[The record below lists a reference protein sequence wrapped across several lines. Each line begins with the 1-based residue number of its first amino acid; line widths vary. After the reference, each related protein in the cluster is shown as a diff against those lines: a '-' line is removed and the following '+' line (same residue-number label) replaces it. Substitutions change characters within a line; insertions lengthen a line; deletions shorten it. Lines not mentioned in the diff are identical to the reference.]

1 MNNKRLNKLKLNS
14 ALGIIY
20 QVTAVIINLIL
31 PRFFLKYYGSNVNG
45 LISSI
50 TQFLS
55 FINLADMGIG
65 AVVSSALYKPLAEGD
80 DEKVSQIVAF
90 ARKFFKIVGFI
101 LIGYV
106 VVLTFVYP
114 VIVEN
119 SFSVLFTLTLLW
131 AMCISQFGQYFIGI
145 TYQLLL
151 NADQRSYVQ
160 LFINTVTTILNA
172 IAAIFIMIHGGSVQF
187 VKLTTSV
194 IYLAR
199 PIFMYAYV
207 RRHYN
212 IDYKAKPNANAV
224 PQKKSGIIQHIAYM
238 VYQNTDVAVL
248 TLFSTLANVSIYSVY
263 VLVNNGI
270 KAFVTALTT
279 GFQAMFGN
287 MIANKEQEQL
297 TRSYDMYDWMLH
309 TVCSYVY
316 TLTSVLIVPFIL
328 TYTRGINDA
337 NYNVPIFAVVITIAY
352 ACNTVREGMFV
363 VIKAAGHYKQ
373 TQKAS
378 LTEAILNLSLSILF
392 VFKFGLVG
400 VAIGTM
406 IATSFFGIY
415 EMHYLSKH
423 ILYRKPVK
431 YIRQLLVDLL
441 SVLVIVAC
449 THWIH
454 ITTYTYLV
462 WFGKAMI
469 AAAIGAVILLAIE
482 WIFYRDNLKTMFK
495 IMHKR
500 IAKA

>member
-1 MNNKRLNKLKLNS
+1 MSDRLNKLKLNTI
-14 ALGIIY
+14 LGVIY
-20 QVTAVIINLIL
+20 QVSLVLVNFIL

-65 AVVSSALYKPLAEGD
+65 AVVSSALYKPLADGD
-80 DEKVSQIVAF
+80 DEKVSSIVAYT
-90 ARKFFKIVGFI
+90 RIFFKIVGFI
-101 LIGYV
+101 LIAYII
-106 VVLTFVYP
+106 VLTFVYP
-114 VIVEN
+114 IIVKG
-119 SFSVLFTLTLLW
+119 SFSVLFTVTLLW

-160 LFINTVTTILNA
+160 LFINTVTIILNA
-172 IAAIFIMIHGGSVQF
+172 IAAIFIMMHGGSVQL
-187 VKLTTSV
+187 VKLTTSL
-194 IYLAR
+194 IFLAR
-199 PIFMYAYV
+199 PVFMYGYV
-207 RRHYN
+207 RKHYHIN
-212 IDYKAKPNANAV
+212 YKAKADPDAV

-248 TLFSTLANVSIYSVY
+248 TLFSTLSNVSIYSVY
-263 VLVNNGI
+263 VLVNNGL
-270 KAFVTALTT
+270 KSCVTALTT
-279 GFQAMFGN
+279 GFLAMFGN
-287 MIANKEQEQL
+287 MIAKEEQEKL
-297 TRSYDMYDWMLH
+297 NKSYDMYDWMVH

-316 TLTSVLIVPFIL
+316 TLSGILIVPFIL

-337 NYNVPIFAVVITIAY
+337 NYCVPLFAVIITIAY

-378 LTEAILNLSLSILF
+378 LTEAILNLSISILI

-406 IATSFFGIY
+406 IATSFFSIY
-415 EMHYLSKH
+415 EMYYLSKH
-423 ILYRKPVK
+423 ILYRKPWK
-431 YIRQLLVDLL
+431 YIRQLLIDLL
-441 SVLVIVAC
+441 SAIIIAIC

-454 ITTYTYLV
+454 ITTYTYLF
-462 WFGKAMI
+462 WFSRALIAAMI
-469 AAAIGAVILLAIE
+469 AAVVLIAIN
-482 WIFYRDNLKTMFK
+482 WIFYRDNLKSMFRL
-495 IMHKR
+495 MHKR
-500 IAKA
+500 IARA

>member
-1 MNNKRLNKLKLNS
+1 MNGRLNKLKLNS
-14 ALGIIY
+14 ILGVIY
-20 QVTAVIINLIL
+20 QVTGVLVNLIL

-65 AVVSSALYKPLAEGD
+65 AVVSSALYKPLAENDG
-80 DEKVSQIVAF
+80 ERVSQIIAF
-90 ARKFFKIVGFI
+90 ARKFFKIVGFV

-106 VVLTFVYP
+106 AVLT
-114 VIVEN
+114 IVFPEIVKN
-119 SFSVLFTLTLLW
+119 SFSAFYTLTLLW

-172 IAAIFIMIHGGSVQF
+172 VTAILIMTHGGSVQF

-199 PIFMYAYV
+199 PIFMYGYV
-207 RRHYN
+207 KKHYN
-212 IDYKAKPNANAV
+212 IDYKAKADPKAV

-248 TLFSTLANVSIYSVY
+248 TIFSTLANVSIYSVY

-287 MIANKEQEQL
+287 MLANREQDKL
-297 TRSYDMYDWMLH
+297 NKAYDMYDWMLH

-316 TLTSVLIVPFIL
+316 TLTGVLIVPFIL

-337 NYNVPIFAVVITIAY
+337 NYNVPFFAVLITIAY
-352 ACNTVREGMFV
+352 ACNTLREGMFV
-363 VIKAAGHYKQ
+363 MIKAAGHYKQ

-378 LTEAILNLSLSILF
+378 LAEAILNLSVSILL

-400 VAIGTM
+400 VAIGT
-406 IATSFFGIY
+406 ILATSFFGIY

-423 ILYRKPVK
+423 ILYRKPMK
-431 YIRQLLVDLL
+431 YIRQLLVDFF
-441 SVLVIVAC
+441 SIIIIVAC
-449 THWIH
+449 THWIR

-462 WFGKAMI
+462 WFGKALL
-469 AAAIGAVILLAIE
+469 AAIIGAGLLLIIE
-482 WIFYRDNLKTMFK
+482 WLFYRNNLKTMFRL
-495 IMHKR
+495 MHKK
-500 IAKA
+500 IARV

>member
-1 MNNKRLNKLKLNS
+1 MNNRLNKLKWNS
-14 ALGIIY
+14 ILGIVY
-20 QVTAVIINLIL
+20 QVTGVIVNLIL
-31 PRFFLKYYGSNVNG
+31 PRFFLRYYGSNVNG

-80 DEKVSQIVAF
+80 DEKVSQIIAF

-106 VVLTFVYP
+106 FVLTFAYP
-114 VIVEN
+114 LIVKN
-119 SFSVLFTLTLLW
+119 SFSLFFTLTLLW

-160 LFINTVTTILNA
+160 LFINTVTIILNA
-172 IAAIFIMIHGGSVQF
+172 IVAILIMSHGGSVQF

-199 PIFMYAYV
+199 PIFMYTYV
-207 RRHYN
+207 RKHYN
-212 IDYKAKPNANAV
+212 INYKAKANSEAV

-238 VYQNTDVAVL
+238 VYQNTDVVVL

-279 GFQAMFGN
+279 GFQALFGN
-287 MIANKEQEQL
+287 MIANREQDKL
-297 TRSYDMYDWMLH
+297 NKAYDMYDWMLH
-309 TVCSYVY
+309 TVCSFVY
-316 TLTSVLIVPFIL
+316 TLTGVLIVPFIL

-337 NYNVPIFAVVITIAY
+337 NYNVPIFAIVITIAY
-352 ACNTVREGMFV
+352 AFNTVREGMFV

-373 TQKAS
+373 TQMAS
-378 LTEAILNLSLSILF
+378 LTEAILNLLISILF

-415 EMHYLSKH
+415 EIYYLSRC
-423 ILYRKPVK
+423 ILCRKPIK
-431 YIRQLLVDLL
+431 FIRQLFVDLL
-441 SVLVIVAC
+441 SVIGIVVC

-454 ITTYTYLV
+454 ITTYKYLI
-462 WFGKAMI
+462 WFGNALIAAMI
-469 AAAIGAVILLAIE
+469 AAGILLIIE
-482 WIFYRDNLKTMFK
+482 WIFYRDNLKTMYRLVHKK
-495 IMHKR
+495 IER
-500 IAKA
+500 V

>member
-1 MNNKRLNKLKLNS
+1 MSDRLNKLKLNTI
-14 ALGIIY
+14 LGVIY
-20 QVTAVIINLIL
+20 QVSLVLVNFIL

-65 AVVSSALYKPLAEGD
+65 AVVSSALYKPLADGD
-80 DEKVSQIVAF
+80 DKKVSSIVAF
-90 ARKFFKIVGFI
+90 ARNFFKIVGFI
-101 LIGYV
+101 LIAYII
-106 VVLTFVYP
+106 VLTFVYP
-114 VIVEN
+114 IIVKG
-119 SFSVLFTLTLLW
+119 SFSVLFTVTLLW

-160 LFINTVTTILNA
+160 LFINTVTIILNA
-172 IAAIFIMIHGGSVQF
+172 IAAIFIMMHGGSVQL
-187 VKLTTSV
+187 VKLTTSL
-194 IYLAR
+194 IFLAR
-199 PIFMYAYV
+199 PVFMYGYV
-207 RRHYN
+207 RKHYHIN
-212 IDYKAKPNANAV
+212 YKAKADPDAV

-248 TLFSTLANVSIYSVY
+248 TLFSTLSNVSIYSIY
-263 VLVNNGI
+263 VLVNNGL
-270 KAFVTALTT
+270 KSCVTALTT
-279 GFQAMFGN
+279 GFLAMFGN
-287 MIANKEQEQL
+287 MIAKEEQEKL
-297 TRSYDMYDWMLH
+297 NKSYDMYDWMVH

-316 TLTSVLIVPFIL
+316 TLSGIFIVPFIL

-337 NYNVPIFAVVITIAY
+337 NYCVPLFAVIITIAY

-378 LTEAILNLSLSILF
+378 LTEAILNLSISILF

-423 ILYRKPVK
+423 ILYRKPWK
-431 YIRQLLVDLL
+431 YIRQLLIDLL
-441 SVLVIVAC
+441 SVIIITIC

-454 ITTYTYLV
+454 ITTYTYLF
-462 WFGKAMI
+462 WFSRALIAAMI
-469 AAAIGAVILLAIE
+469 AAVVLIAIN
-482 WIFYRDNLKTMFK
+482 WIFYRDNLKSMFRL
-495 IMHKR
+495 MHKR
-500 IAKA
+500 IARA